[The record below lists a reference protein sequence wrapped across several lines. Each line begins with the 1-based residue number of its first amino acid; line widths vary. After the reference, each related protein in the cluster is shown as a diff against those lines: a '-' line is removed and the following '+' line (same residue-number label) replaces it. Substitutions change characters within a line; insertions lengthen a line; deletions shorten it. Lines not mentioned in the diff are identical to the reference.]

1 MEAKPKYAKPR
12 SLSVLMALRI
22 LFLLGFLFGCL
33 FARTSQIAMAP
44 VSGSVWFR
52 GPFETGTDFPFVF
65 SAFLFDSLFYALPI
79 FLFGMTFLGVLVI
92 PAAIILKG
100 FTLGTSLTALIR
112 LEGIGLY
119 FRRCFDYLPMTM
131 LCITVLLLLAAEAL
145 CTARRSCPGVFRKR
159 RTAFRKKL
167 HRAVFA
173 CVCGA
178 GFHFD
183 FIRCIALFDFA
194 NLDFK
199 AKEAE
204 MNEHG

>member
-12 SLSVLMALRI
+12 SVSVLMALRI

-65 SAFLFDSLFYALPI
+65 SAFLFDSLFTALPI

-112 LEGIGLY
+112 LEGIGSY

-145 CTARRSCPGVFRKR
+145 CMARRSCRVFFGNGEPFSVKNCTVRFCLRLR
-159 RTAFRKKL
+159 RW
-167 HRAVFA
+167 
-173 CVCGA
+173 
-178 GFHFD
+178 FHFD

>member
-1 MEAKPKYAKPR
+1 MHHGAFAACGG
-12 SLSVLMALRI
+12 SALHGKAQ
-22 LFLLGFLFGCL
+22 L
-33 FARTSQIAMAP
+33 
-44 VSGSVWFR
+44 
-52 GPFETGTDFPFVF
+52 
-65 SAFLFDSLFYALPI
+65 
-79 FLFGMTFLGVLVI
+79 
-92 PAAIILKG
+92 
-100 FTLGTSLTALIR
+100 
-112 LEGIGLY
+112 
-119 FRRCFDYLPMTM
+119 
-131 LCITVLLLLAAEAL
+131 
-145 CTARRSCPGVFRKR
+145 PGVFRKR

>member
-112 LEGIGLY
+112 LEGIDNAVHHGA
-119 FRRCFDYLPMTM
+119 F
-131 LCITVLLLLAAEAL
+131 AACGGSAL
-145 CTARRSCPGVFRKR
+145 HGKAQLSGVFRKR

-194 NLDFK
+194 NLD
-199 AKEAE
+199 
-204 MNEHG
+204 

>member
-52 GPFETGTDFPFVF
+52 GPFETGTDFPFMF

-100 FTLGTSLTALIR
+100 FT
-112 LEGIGLY
+112 
-119 FRRCFDYLPMTM
+119 
-131 LCITVLLLLAAEAL
+131 
-145 CTARRSCPGVFRKR
+145 
-159 RTAFRKKL
+159 AFRNKL
-167 HRAVFA
+167 HRAFFA
-173 CVCGA
+173 CVSGA

>member
-1 MEAKPKYAKPR
+1 
-12 SLSVLMALRI
+12 MALRI

-33 FARTSQIAMAP
+33 FARTSQIAMVP

-112 LEGIGLY
+112 IECIGLY
-119 FRRCFDYLPMTM
+119 VRRCVEYLPMTM

-159 RTAFRKKL
+159 RTAFRKTAPKRFLLAFAALVFISILYGVL
-167 HRAVFA
+167 HF
-173 CVCGA
+173 
-178 GFHFD
+178 
-183 FIRCIALFDFA
+183 
-194 NLDFK
+194 
-199 AKEAE
+199 
-204 MNEHG
+204 

>member
-100 FTLGTSLTALIR
+100 FCGPLWSAPRLFFVSGGFGPCWPEAPGQDLLTVYNIVA
-112 LEGIGLY
+112 
-119 FRRCFDYLPMTM
+119 PTP
-131 LCITVLLLLAAEAL
+131 AW
-145 CTARRSCPGVFRKR
+145 
-159 RTAFRKKL
+159 
-167 HRAVFA
+167 
-173 CVCGA
+173 
-178 GFHFD
+178 
-183 FIRCIALFDFA
+183 
-194 NLDFK
+194 
-199 AKEAE
+199 
-204 MNEHG
+204 

>member
-12 SLSVLMALRI
+12 SVSVLMALRI

-112 LEGIGLY
+112 LEGIGSY

-145 CTARRSCPGVFRKR
+145 CMARRSCRVF
-159 RTAFRKKL
+159 L
-167 HRAVFA
+167 HRAVFV

>member
-22 LFLLGFLFGCL
+22 LFLSRLFVGCL
-33 FARTSQIAMAP
+33 FARTSQIAMARFP
-44 VSGSVWFR
+44 ALCGLGGRLKRERTSVCI
-52 GPFETGTDFPFVF
+52 

-112 LEGIGLY
+112 LEGIGSY

-145 CTARRSCPGVFRKR
+145 CTARRSCRVFSETENR
-159 RTAFRKKL
+159 FP
-167 HRAVFA
+167 
-173 CVCGA
+173 
-178 GFHFD
+178 
-183 FIRCIALFDFA
+183 
-194 NLDFK
+194 
-199 AKEAE
+199 
-204 MNEHG
+204 

>member
-112 LEGIGLY
+112 LEGIGSYYSASALGGVSY
-119 FRRCFDYLPMTM
+119 AYANYDSSYTNAYIGVRLAFKTSE
-131 LCITVLLLLAAEAL
+131 LAAYCGRQFLDIWADF
-145 CTARRSCPGVFRKR
+145 VFLPEEKS
-159 RTAFRKKL
+159 
-167 HRAVFA
+167 
-173 CVCGA
+173 
-178 GFHFD
+178 
-183 FIRCIALFDFA
+183 
-194 NLDFK
+194 
-199 AKEAE
+199 E
-204 MNEHG
+204 

>member
-112 LEGIGLY
+112 LEGIGSY

-131 LCITVLLLLAAEAL
+131 LCITVLFGNGEPLSVKNCTVRFLLAFAAL
-145 CTARRSCPGVFRKR
+145 VFISILYG
-159 RTAFRKKL
+159 AL
-167 HRAVFA
+167 HFL
-173 CVCGA
+173 
-178 GFHFD
+178 
-183 FIRCIALFDFA
+183 ILQI
-194 NLDFK
+194 
-199 AKEAE
+199 
-204 MNEHG
+204 

>member
-119 FRRCFDYLPMTM
+119 FRQCFDYLPMTM

-145 CTARRSCPGVFRKR
+145 CTARRSCRVFFGNGEPLSVKNCTVRFCLRLR
-159 RTAFRKKL
+159 RWFSFRFYTV
-167 HRAVFA
+167 HCTF
-173 CVCGA
+173 
-178 GFHFD
+178 
-183 FIRCIALFDFA
+183 
-194 NLDFK
+194 
-199 AKEAE
+199 
-204 MNEHG
+204 

>member
-92 PAAIILKG
+92 PTAIILKG

-112 LEGIGLY
+112 LEGIGSY
-119 FRRCFDYLPMTM
+119 FRRCFDA
-131 LCITVLLLLAAEAL
+131 CGGSAL
-145 CTARRSCPGVFRKR
+145 HGKAQLSGVFRKR

-167 HRAVFA
+167 HRAVFV

>member
-92 PAAIILKG
+92 PTAIILKG

-112 LEGIGLY
+112 LEGIGSY

-145 CTARRSCPGVFRKR
+145 
-159 RTAFRKKL
+159 
-167 HRAVFA
+167 
-173 CVCGA
+173 
-178 GFHFD
+178 
-183 FIRCIALFDFA
+183 
-194 NLDFK
+194 
-199 AKEAE
+199 
-204 MNEHG
+204 

>member
-112 LEGIGLY
+112 LEGIGSY

-145 CTARRSCPGVFRKR
+145 CTARRSCRVVFRKR

-167 HRAVFA
+167 HRAVFV

>member
-52 GPFETGTDFPFVF
+52 GPFETGTDLGTDFPFVF

-112 LEGIGLY
+112 LEGIGSY

-145 CTARRSCPGVFRKR
+145 CMARRSC
-159 RTAFRKKL
+159 RKKL
-167 HRAVFA
+167 HRAVFV